1 MYSNFFKE
9 PGALCLS
16 EGVSHSALRG
26 SVSFGDESPIVII
39 GGGTDMSGHGYQGAT
54 STSIRLARYATGGG
68 GGRGAWFII
77 HIGIGGDIRTARSP
91 IVPTV
96 IRRCDKI
103 RMIVCWVATNVSVS
117 TLLKRNIK
125 LARQH
130 SYYHNQWSP
139 THPAH
144 ASGAV
149 EPHCN

>member
-1 MYSNFFKE
+1 M
-9 PGALCLS
+9 PLG
-16 EGVSHSALRG
+16 RG
-26 SVSFGDESPIVII
+26 IAFRP
-39 GGGTDMSGHGYQGAT
+39 AR
-54 STSIRLARYATGGG
+54 IRLIRGWISHCHYRWRHWYVWPRIPGGYFDIHPPSTIRDWGGG
-68 GGRGAWFII
+68 GGGGAGGGAWFII